1 MKLNNALELLSK
13 KCIVQNKT
21 GIIIYMIGYF
31 YIFGTIAFTV
41 YGQLILKWRVAQ
53 YGELPSLLSE
63 KLFYILKLF
72 LDPFLISGLAS
83 AFIASLFWI
92 MAMTKFEIS
101 YAYPFMSLAFVLVL
115 IFSVV
120 VFNES
125 LNANKMIGLALIVLG
140 IIITSRG

>member
-1 MKLNNALELLSK
+1 
-13 KCIVQNKT
+13 
-21 GIIIYMIGYF
+21 MIGYF

-41 YGQLILKWRVAQ
+41 YGQLVLKWRVAQ
-53 YGELPSLLSE
+53 CGELPPELSE
-63 KLFYILKLF
+63 KLVYLLKLF

-120 VFNES
+120 VFKES
-125 LNANKMIGLALIVLG
+125 LNLNKMIGLALIVLG